1 MEERWIIKKITEWKA
16 IAFRRGGRLKVKW
29 EDDVKQDAR
38 VIKCYYLKKQT
49 ESRNG

>member
-1 MEERWIIKKITEWKA
+1 VQEHRLIKKITEWKA
-16 IAFRRGGRLKVKW
+16 KAFRRGGRLKVKW

>member
-1 MEERWIIKKITEWKA
+1 
-16 IAFRRGGRLKVKW
+16 VKW

-49 ESRNG
+49 ESRNGWKQINEQTKTHEEL